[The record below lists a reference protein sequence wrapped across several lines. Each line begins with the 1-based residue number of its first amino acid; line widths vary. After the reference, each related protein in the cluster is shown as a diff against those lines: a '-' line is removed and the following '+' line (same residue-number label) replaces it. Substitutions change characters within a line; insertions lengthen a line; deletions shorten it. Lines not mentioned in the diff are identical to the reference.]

1 MTASGASV
9 QVLTAANLYSSL
21 VGEGE
26 ALLRGAFSR
35 AKAAAPAIIFLDEID
50 AIAGSRETQSEDD
63 HSSRQI
69 LSSLLTEMDGI
80 EMAEGEILLHAAFL
94 IQDLQRIGELSRIAS
109 SLLNWLADCEI

>member
-26 ALLRGAFSR
+26 ALLRGVFSR
-35 AKAAAPAIIFLDEID
+35 AKAASPAIIFLDEID
-50 AIAGSRETQSEDD
+50 AIAGSRETQSEED

-80 EMAEGEILLHAAFL
+80 EMAEGKVFNLASRLLCS
-94 IQDLQRIGELSRIAS
+94 ELSVS
-109 SLLNWLADCEI
+109 SFCSLVAHHKIWKYICH

>member
-9 QVLTAANLYSSL
+9 QVLTAANLYNSL

-35 AKAAAPAIIFLDEID
+35 AKAGAPAIIFLDEID
-50 AIAGSRETQSEDD
+50 AIAGSRETQSEED

-80 EMAEGEILLHAAFL
+80 ETAEGE
-94 IQDLQRIGELSRIAS
+94 DSRLYFTVDQT
-109 SLLNWLADCEI
+109 SLCSWTLCRVESKI